1 MEIIKGIQ
9 IGARYHHERY
19 DGKGY
24 PEGLKGDDIPFIARI
39 IGVADAYDAMTADR
53 PYRKGMSN
61 EVAIDEIKK
70 GAGTQFDPTIAKVM
84 ITLIENKLRDKNE

>member
-1 MEIIKGIQ
+1 M
-9 IGARYHHERY
+9 
-19 DGKGY
+19 
-24 PEGLKGDDIPFIARI
+24 
-39 IGVADAYDAMTADR
+39 ADAYDAMTADR

-84 ITLIENKLRDKNE
+84 ITLIENKLQDKNE